1 MSTIDGRQTDAEVV
15 LTDIDHRVDADIEW
29 SPHAKQRWDERG
41 GGVGYLR
48 AFVTAEEIH
57 YPSAYDNCRGRYH
70 EASDSVLIV
79 KRVRRREHAMG
90 WQIVDIIR
98 SVIDCADREGKSAI
112 VDGDRVD
119 EAAYVRGQV

>member
-1 MSTIDGRQTDAEVV
+1 MSTINGHQTDAEVV

-41 GGVGYLR
+41 GSVGYLR
-48 AFVTAEEIH
+48 AFATAEEIH
-57 YPSAYDNCRGRYH
+57 YPSAYDDCRGLYH

-90 WQIVDIIR
+90 WAIVDIVR
-98 SVIDCADREGKSAI
+98 SVIDCGDRVGKTVT
-112 VDGDRVD
+112 VDGEEVD